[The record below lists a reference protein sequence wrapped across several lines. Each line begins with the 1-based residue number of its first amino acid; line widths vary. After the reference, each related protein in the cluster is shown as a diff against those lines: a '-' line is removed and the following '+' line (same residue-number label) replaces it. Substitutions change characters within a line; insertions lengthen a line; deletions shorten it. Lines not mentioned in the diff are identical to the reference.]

1 MNVNETLT
9 EEPTLRLEIAT
20 CLEIVFLCK
29 FKEFVTAVPRR
40 SSQGNVVDDELAK
53 QQPAHT
59 MRPCQPRT
67 PHDDSHFILSFIS
80 LFHSFC
86 VEDLSLLISS
96 LPLKTPLGP
105 SESPAWENRPHIAK
119 FNKPSLLMTTVTF
132 HIDQQLNTFIRG
144 DEHAQAHFSLFP
156 FSRKRANKKE
166 DYSTP
171 SFIISFYSSCR
182 QSWTSS
188 YYTGRSNLADSH
200 QTTAIFHEY
209 LSRNVLHEK
218 TVRATKRR
226 QRDVHASC
234 THTHAIKHL
243 K

>member
-1 MNVNETLT
+1 MMSWRN
-9 EEPTLRLEIAT
+9 
-20 CLEIVFLCK
+20 
-29 FKEFVTAVPRR
+29 
-40 SSQGNVVDDELAK
+40 SSQLVRWDLVNHEH
-53 QQPAHT
+53 HT
-59 MRPCQPRT
+59 M
-67 PHDDSHFILSFIS
+67 ILISFSLSS
-80 LFHSFC
+80 LFFTRSVWKICHYSFPLY
-86 VEDLSLLISS
+86 LSRRRLVHQ
-96 LPLKTPLGP
+96 KN
-105 SESPAWENRPHIAK
+105 PACENRPHIAK

-156 FSRKRANKKE
+156 FSRKRVNKKE

-200 QTTAIFHEY
+200 QTTAIFDEC